1 MLPFALLTMVT
12 LPFMAFGTEMEMRM
26 CVGEDEG
33 DVTEEKENSPG
44 SVVVETLTNIRT
56 VASLAI
62 EDTRAEEYEYALHH
76 EEKNPLRTNLVK
88 GAAFG
93 LGQFVQMWGMGE
105 CPKMHFSQHRS
116 SSSDMRISSHATHA
130 TVCCLGYFSP
140 LSCSS
145 PQLSYFGE
153 VVGFCSI
160 IRICM
165 ISVPF

>member
-1 MLPFALLTMVT
+1 MNKRVRDGTFKSLLRQEVSYFDTNPVAILT
-12 LPFMAFGTEMEMRM
+12 TKLSKDAAVCIVDNGDSSVYGFWYGNGDAM

-93 LGQFVQMWGMGE
+93 LGQFVQMW
-105 CPKMHFSQHRS
+105 
-116 SSSDMRISSHATHA
+116 
-130 TVCCLGYFSP
+130 
-140 LSCSS
+140 
-145 PQLSYFGE
+145 
-153 VVGFCSI
+153 
-160 IRICM
+160 
-165 ISVPF
+165 